1 MALILVFKSLGVMDG
16 SNDMQRVRRSL
27 EEGEEM
33 VSKQKA
39 DRHDLDLDIQL
50 ERVQAEI
57 RRREQRCKYDNYIS
71 LQRAELDKAVETKH
85 SELAKRVRTEKIA
98 LLNKALTDQHAT
110 YALKIEQERDLS
122 NDALQKVMF
131 KCVHCSALFFYLG

>member
-1 MALILVFKSLGVMDG
+1 MPLILVFQFLGVMDR
-16 SNDMQRVRRSL
+16 SNDMQQVRRSL

-98 LLNKALTDQHAT
+98 LLNKALTD
-110 YALKIEQERDLS
+110 
-122 NDALQKVMF
+122 
-131 KCVHCSALFFYLG
+131 

>member
-1 MALILVFKSLGVMDG
+1 
-16 SNDMQRVRRSL
+16 
-27 EEGEEM
+27 M

-50 ERVQAEI
+50 ERVQTKI
-57 RRREQRCKYDNYIS
+57 RRREQRCKYDYIS

-85 SELAKRVRTEKIA
+85 SELAKRVRTEQIA

-110 YALKIEQERDLS
+110 YAQKIEQERALS